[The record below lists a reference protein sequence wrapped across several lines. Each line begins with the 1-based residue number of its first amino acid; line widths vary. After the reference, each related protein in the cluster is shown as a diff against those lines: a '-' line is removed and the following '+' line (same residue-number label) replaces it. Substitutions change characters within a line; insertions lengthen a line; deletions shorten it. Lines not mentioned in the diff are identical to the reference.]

1 MNDQYSYEVYQLNTK
16 IDFIIDPVNNLV
28 IEVIPPEDN
37 FTIDSNE
44 IQYYGSD
51 YEEPFSFQTV
61 GYRGQDEVLI
71 QAAIMW
77 YAIEIFEYPDMKLT
91 KEPQ

>member
-37 FTIDSNE
+37 FTIDNSE
-44 IQYYGSD
+44 VQYYGSD
-51 YEEPFSFQTV
+51 YEESFTFQTV
-61 GYRGQDEVLI
+61 GYMGQDVILI
-71 QAAIMW
+71 EAAIMW
-77 YAIEIFEYPDMKLT
+77 YATEIFEYPDMKLS

>member
-37 FTIDSNE
+37 FTIDNSE
-44 IQYYGSD
+44 VQYYGSD
-51 YEEPFSFQTV
+51 YEEPFTFQTV
-61 GYRGQDEVLI
+61 GYMGQDAIFIE
-71 QAAIMW
+71 AAIMW
-77 YAIEIFEYPDMKLT
+77 YATEIFEYPDMKLS
-91 KEPQ
+91 KEPK